1 MSALVRARRAVR
13 QLGGGPVE
21 WSAARDGLL
30 ATLVRRGPRLE
41 PETGPTVRGWVLR
54 LALGCLAV
62 GLLAAPLRP
71 GDGWALGAGHPPAAL
86 VFVAVVLVLLG
97 WPGGAAAAVV
107 LGLIAVRV
115 LSGDLLG
122 VPAALG
128 LVLGVHLLLTL
139 SALCGHAPVT
149 SRVEVGVLAD
159 AGRLLLR
166 GQALALP
173 LTALAVLVA
182 GIGTEPSGRDWL
194 RVAAVLAVLA
204 VTVLLVRRAGGPLR
218 R

>member
-1 MSALVRARRAVR
+1 MSALTRARRAAR

-30 ATLVRRGPRLE
+30 ATLLRRGPRLE
-41 PETGPTVRGWVLR
+41 LETGPTVRGWVLR

-62 GLLAAPLRP
+62 GLLSAPLRP
-71 GDGWALGAGHPPAAL
+71 GDGWALGAGQPPAAL
-86 VFVAVVLVLLG
+86 LFVAVVLALVG
-97 WPGGAAAAVV
+97 WPGGAAAAVLV
-107 LGLIAVRV
+107 ALTAVRV
-115 LSGDLLG
+115 LTGDLLG
-122 VPAALG
+122 VPTALG

-139 SALCGHAPVT
+139 AALCGQAPWT

-159 AGRLLLR
+159 AGRLVLR
-166 GQALALP
+166 GQVLALP
-173 LTALAVLVA
+173 LTAVAVLVA
-182 GIGTEPSGRDWL
+182 GLGAEPSGRDWL

-204 VTVLLVRRAGGPLR
+204 VAVLLVRRAGGPLR